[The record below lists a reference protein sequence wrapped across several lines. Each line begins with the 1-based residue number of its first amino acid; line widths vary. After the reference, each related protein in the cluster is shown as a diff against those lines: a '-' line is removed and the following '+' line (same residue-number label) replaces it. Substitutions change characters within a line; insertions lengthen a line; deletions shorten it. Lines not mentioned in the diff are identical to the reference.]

1 MEGWS
6 RGSKPIVLLAGAP
19 ENDAAGPEEADAAA
33 VKADAEAAAAVEGE
47 AEAAAA
53 VEGEAEAA
61 AAAAVEN
68 EAEAAAAVKAA
79 AAAAVE
85 APEAVDDDS
94 VRTQVED
101 AATKDCEE
109 VVGDL
114 SMAGLASDL
123 KLLVTVA
130 AK

>member
-1 MEGWS
+1 M
-6 RGSKPIVLLAGAP
+6 KA
-19 ENDAAGPEEADAAA
+19 DAEAAAA
-33 VKADAEAAAAVEGE
+33 VEDEAEAAAAVEGE

-53 VEGEAEAA
+53 VEG
-61 AAAAVEN
+61 